1 VARKYA
7 GSVAAI
13 AVSGFFAVR
22 NPEHELRARDVLAE
36 LTGLPITCGHE
47 LASELDSVLRAATC
61 ALNASLVRL
70 LRDLMLSVQRALAS
84 LSVDAPL
91 MVVRGDGSLMRVE
104 MALERPVET
113 ILSGP
118 AASVVGA
125 RALTQLDDMLVVD
138 IGGTTTDI
146 AVVRGGLPLLNNEGA
161 RVGRWRTLVRAVQTT
176 SSGLGGDSQVSLD
189 GSTPLQVG
197 PRRVI
202 PLAFLAEGHPEV
214 KRDLVRMMIA
224 SGAPSPAESAFFTL
238 SRSVD
243 GLQYSDVETRI
254 LKALE
259 LGPRSLWWLAQRD
272 PWAHLYLSRPNTLE
286 RTGVVLRGGFTPTD
300 ALHVSGG
307 FVAWDLEAAR
317 LGAGLL
323 GRALGLRAE
332 DVAEAVLE
340 QVRRQLIRLL
350 VDVLGKG
357 HAGGTE
363 PQADDLLMRLALG
376 MDGGDLEVS
385 LRSRLPMVGIGAPA
399 EHFVAPAAR
408 RLSAAVRFP
417 EHFDVANAVGA
428 ICGSVVAREVVQVI
442 AIYRPSGL
450 DGYVL
455 TGPFAAQHFH
465 TREEALAEARSRAA
479 GLARRHALEAGAADI
494 EMAVVVDDQQGTAGP
509 AFGGKLYLGS
519 AVTATAVGRPRFAR
533 EAATAA
539 IDERLW

>member
-1 VARKYA
+1 MRRVPSATRLVGSARLTEQTLGLGIDTGGTFTDAAIVDVASNSVVAAAKAPTTHYDLAVGIMDALDRLPPELLAQVELVSLSTTLATNAIVEGNGAPVCLVLIGYDEGLIRNYNLDRLLPTANIAYVGGGHRSTGEEAAPLDESALEQVARKYA

-307 FVAWDLEAAR
+307 FVA
-317 LGAGLL
+317 
-323 GRALGLRAE
+323 
-332 DVAEAVLE
+332 
-340 QVRRQLIRLL
+340 
-350 VDVLGKG
+350 
-357 HAGGTE
+357 
-363 PQADDLLMRLALG
+363 
-376 MDGGDLEVS
+376 
-385 LRSRLPMVGIGAPA
+385 
-399 EHFVAPAAR
+399 
-408 RLSAAVRFP
+408 
-417 EHFDVANAVGA
+417 
-428 ICGSVVAREVVQVI
+428 
-442 AIYRPSGL
+442 
-450 DGYVL
+450 
-455 TGPFAAQHFH
+455 
-465 TREEALAEARSRAA
+465 
-479 GLARRHALEAGAADI
+479 
-494 EMAVVVDDQQGTAGP
+494 
-509 AFGGKLYLGS
+509 
-519 AVTATAVGRPRFAR
+519 
-533 EAATAA
+533 
-539 IDERLW
+539 